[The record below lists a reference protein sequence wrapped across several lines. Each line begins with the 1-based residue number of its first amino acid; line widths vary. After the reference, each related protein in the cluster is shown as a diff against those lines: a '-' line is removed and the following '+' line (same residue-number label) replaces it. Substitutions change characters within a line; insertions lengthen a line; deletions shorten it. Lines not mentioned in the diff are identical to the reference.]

1 MPAFPK
7 GEEIEQIELHSLHLR
22 DGLHISTALLSD
34 AEKAR
39 VAAFRSRDA
48 ARLFIAGR
56 LLCRSII
63 GRMVGCA
70 PQALTISLT
79 PHGRPYL
86 PDHADIDFNLSHTTD
101 RVALAVCR
109 GGRVGIDIE
118 QPDRISETEA
128 LEIMPFILCE
138 RELDD
143 IQRQP
148 PEQRHRTFL
157 SYWVRKEAVLKCRGR
172 GFLDDPRGIALEPA
186 NTTENMLNRAFNE
199 ANFIR
204 FGSCRSENA
213 PNFLWAVAASQ
224 MLSEPVWQQHPDV
237 GNLIEGR
244 LKLK

>member
-1 MPAFPK
+1 MPALPK
-7 GEEIEQIELHSLHLR
+7 GEEVAQIELHSLHLR
-22 DGLHISTALLSD
+22 DGLHVSTALLSD

-39 VAAFRSRDA
+39 VATFRSRDA

-56 LLCRSII
+56 LLCRSVI

-70 PQALTISLT
+70 PHALTISLT
-79 PHGRPYL
+79 PYGRPYL
-86 PDHADIDFNLSHTTD
+86 PDHADIDFNLSHTKD

-118 QPDRISETEA
+118 QPDRLSETEA
-128 LEIMPFILCE
+128 LEIMHLILCK

-143 IQRQP
+143 IQRQA
-148 PEQRHRTFL
+148 PEQRHKAFL
-157 SYWVRKEAVLKCRGR
+157 SYWVRKEAAMKCRGR
-172 GFLDDPRGIALEPA
+172 GFLDDPRDIALEPA
-186 NTTENMLNRAFNE
+186 DTTKNMSNRPFHE

-204 FGSCRSENA
+204 FGSYRSENA

-224 MLSEPVWQQHPDV
+224 MLPEPVWQPHQDI
-237 GNLIEGR
+237 GNLIHDS